1 MEGLARRW
9 YPWLTKGVAA
19 VHCTAVVMA
28 VLFLWRVG
36 YGSLGERT
44 RYIASN
50 EAVIRWSWGVGAVAV
65 LLTTIVFLFLL
76 ISLNQR
82 YRAVLQMGL
91 MIWILGVSASILHDL
106 LQMTV
111 MLVLSQLFVQV
122 PTKGLAQTITDWE
135 QVLIRLLGVF
145 AWTCYAIGGL
155 IYTGVMFRTKDFPEH
170 LAWHSLFVWSS
181 ILLLSL
187 VLSWI
192 SSKMIGFTSFSLLLF
207 IPWIWRLGKA
217 VRPTPITKDFTF

>member
-1 MEGLARRW
+1 MGRHTWRW
-9 YPWLTKGVAA
+9 YPWLTKGVAT

-28 VLFLWRVG
+28 FMFLWRVG

-44 RYIASN
+44 QYIVSN
-50 EAVIRWSWGVGAVAV
+50 ETAIRWSWGVGAVAI
-65 LLTTIVFLFLL
+65 LLTTVVFLFLL

-91 MIWILGVSASILHDL
+91 LIWILGVSATILHDF

-111 MLVLSQLFVQV
+111 IPALSQLFVQV

-135 QVLIRLLGVF
+135 QMLIRLLGVF
-145 AWTCYAIGGL
+145 AWTCYGIGGL
-155 IYTGVMFRTKDFPEH
+155 IYTGVMFRTEDFPEH
-170 LAWHSLFVWSS
+170 LAWLSLFVWSLL
-181 ILLLSL
+181 LLLSI

-192 SSKMIGFTSFSLLLF
+192 SSKMIGFTSFSLLIF
-207 IPWIWRLGKA
+207 IPWLWRAGQA
-217 VRPTPITKDFTF
+217 VRPTPVPKN